1 MSDTDDGLSRRKVL
15 GGITTVGAAG
25 AVAGAGTY
33 ALFTD
38 GASADATVETGEV
51 SLSEDQSLDMTITDM
66 LPGEEFTGT
75 FKVTYT
81 GTTDAELYAWLE
93 LTGDT
98 GLADALEMV
107 NQADNRAAWFEDA
120 SVNADSESD
129 HFTSSNS
136 ISAFNYDVVASPQTL
151 TELQAEFGDDPNQN
165 TSATPYLT
173 VGDGD
178 EFHVNLKVELPE
190 TTGNTHQN
198 SSLDVSLNVLAVQEG
213 GDLSNL

>member
-1 MSDTDDGLSRRKVL
+1 
-15 GGITTVGAAG
+15 
-25 AVAGAGTY
+25 
-33 ALFTD
+33 
-38 GASADATVETGEV
+38 
-51 SLSEDQSLDMTITDM
+51 
-66 LPGEEFTGT
+66 
-75 FKVTYT
+75 
-81 GTTDAELYAWLE
+81 
-93 LTGDT
+93 
-98 GLADALEMV
+98 MV
-107 NQADNRAAWFEDA
+107 DQADNRAAWFEHG
-120 SVNADSESD
+120 SVNPDSESD
-129 HFTSSNS
+129 HFTSSDS